1 MKGLKKTK
9 QKKKY
14 PRNKSHVWKNLRENL
29 IGSGEAERASAG
41 GSVGGHRWQPRV
53 APRRGEMLTREPL
66 MSWAPPLFNKSFF
79 FFFQQMHS
87 RVTSHT
93 TKLMTTAYVKSL
105 GRTNPLASR
114 SKNLTF
120 SFMFACQ
127 VKLQKPVYINI
138 MNYLINT
145 MSYVNKWWN
154 KLPKIYLSWNSSKKI
169 LNK

>member
-1 MKGLKKTK
+1 MK
-9 QKKKY
+9 Q
-14 PRNKSHVWKNLRENL
+14 
-29 IGSGEAERASAG
+29 
-41 GSVGGHRWQPRV
+41 
-53 APRRGEMLTREPL
+53 REPPQEDPSGVTVDSRVSHHSGVRCWPESL
-66 MSWAPPLFNKSFF
+66 WCRGLLPSLTNLFF

-114 SKNLTF
+114 SKNLAF